1 MDKPIAQQI
10 STLMLEYGAKLDESV
25 NLVRAHGSDEDFK
38 KYREA
43 VGRILGYML
52 LDIMN
57 PLYEEHPDLK
67 PPDLK

>member
-1 MDKPIAQQI
+1 MDKAIAKQI
-10 STLMLEYGAKLDESV
+10 SALMLEYGAKLDETVS
-25 NLVRAHGSDEDFK
+25 LVRAHSSNDDFK

-67 PPDLK
+67 PPDLE